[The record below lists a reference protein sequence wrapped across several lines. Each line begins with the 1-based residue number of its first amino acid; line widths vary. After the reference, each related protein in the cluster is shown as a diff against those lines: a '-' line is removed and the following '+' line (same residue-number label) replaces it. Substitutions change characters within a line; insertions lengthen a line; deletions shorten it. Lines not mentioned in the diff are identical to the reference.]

1 MAPKF
6 LHLLTFP
13 RGKEALASLYI
24 TNIAKISEISNMKLP
39 LRLKYFSAPR
49 YNRYLASVG
58 NDDQKAERLYQGNIQ
73 LSQAFQPL
81 LAQFEIVLR
90 NTVNDMLA
98 VHFADPDW
106 IINQKTGFMNHAT
119 LRPKFFLKESVKKAE
134 DGLARQ
140 RVPLSSGKIIADQTL
155 GFWVSLF
162 STVHYRLIAG
172 QPIHIF
178 PHKPGSE
185 KRSSIHGRL
194 EEIQKFRNR
203 ISHQEPI
210 CFTHNHIDC
219 TRAVEVRKHI
229 FDLVA
234 WIDPDLVPFF
244 DELDNI
250 QNEIDQIMS
259 I

>member
-1 MAPKF
+1 MAPKI
-6 LHLLTFP
+6 LYLLTFP
-13 RGKEALASLYI
+13 RRKEALASLYI
-24 TNIAKISEISNMKLP
+24 TKIAKKTQISKMQLP
-39 LRLKYFSAPR
+39 LRLKYFSTLR
-49 YNRYLASVG
+49 YNRYLQSVG
-58 NDDQKAERLYQGNIQ
+58 NDSEKAKRLYQGNIQ

-81 LAQFEIVLR
+81 LAQFEIVFR
-90 NTVNDMLA
+90 NAVNDMLA
-98 VHFADPDW
+98 VYFVDPDW
-106 IINQKTGFMNHAT
+106 IINQKKGFMNDVT
-119 LRPKFFLKESVKKAE
+119 LQPQFFLKKSVKKAE

-140 RVPLSSGKIIADQTL
+140 RVSLSSGKIIADQTL

-162 STVHYRLIAG
+162 STVHYRLIGG

-178 PHKPGSE
+178 SHKPGRE
-185 KRSSIHGRL
+185 NRSSIYGRL

-210 CFTHNHIDC
+210 CFTHNRIDC

-229 FDLVA
+229 FDLVS

-244 DELDNI
+244 DDLDEI